1 MDGGAS
7 LHAMTSVREK
17 TIEAISTSVSRS
29 VVEGEAQ
36 SVETLPLVPFY
47 QKNFSTFRFFHE
59 SIF

>member
-47 QKNFSTFRFFHE
+47 QKNFPTFRFFP
-59 SIF
+59 